1 MRKHGAAERVFSR
14 LPKERVSQALQWAD
28 KDLELQNAILE
39 YMAFEAYMVRGWSH
53 QALLDRGGRL
63 GYLAAAA
70 LVIFHFLCPHSPAPP
85 A

>member
-39 YMAFEAYMVRGWSH
+39 YMAFEAYMVRGRSH
-53 QALLDRGGRL
+53 QA
-63 GYLAAAA
+63 
-70 LVIFHFLCPHSPAPP
+70 
-85 A
+85 